1 MAAPPSP
8 PPLLTTPL
16 DVEDLLTKINAVLDF
31 AVEYGDTGR
40 FNDCFTLQVDWDT
53 PGAKKDVKVLV
64 NFTFP
69 DDCDRNYAVWVQT
82 TRECMRRFYNV
93 RELLE
98 DRFSLSLNLEPQAG
112 GGFILIRSLPQS
124 ELSPSGRKHEARKRR
139 RRC

>member
-1 MAAPPSP
+1 MAERSSP
-8 PPLLTTPL
+8 PPFLKTPL

-31 AVEYGDTGR
+31 AVEFGDTKR
-40 FNDCFTLQVDWDT
+40 FGDCFTLKVDWKT

-64 NFTFP
+64 NFAFP
-69 DDCDRNYAVWVQT
+69 DECDNNLALYVQT

-124 ELSPSGRKHEARKRR
+124 ELSPSGRKHEAGKRR